1 MKVTQPRIL
10 VCAPHVVTGGP
21 ELLHQLVHTLR
32 GLGRDAHI
40 TYYPFEKTFEVP
52 EPYRIY
58 DAPVARFAD
67 APDTFVVIPES
78 ATPLQRHVRQGQ
90 AAVWWMSVDNYFYTQ
105 GESRW
110 IDTYKR
116 YRSLMNLRE
125 PIARLRHAQHFV
137 QSEYARQFLAD
148 NGLDSTPLTDYLN
161 PAHLA
166 RTAPPAHD
174 REDLIVYNPKKGVRR
189 TRALMRRHPDLRFVA
204 MEKMTPAQVSELL
217 GRAKVY
223 IDFGHH
229 PGKDRA
235 PREAALAGC
244 CVVTGRHGAA
254 ANSTDIP
261 IPAAY
266 KLDDSSDAYLETFR
280 PLVASIFRDFERH
293 TRQFEPYRER
303 IRGEHARFEEQVQ
316 AIFT

>member
-1 MKVTQPRIL
+1 VKVDHPRIL

-32 GLGRDAHI
+32 GLGRDAYI
-40 TYYPFEKTFEVP
+40 TYYPFEQSFEVP

-58 DAPVARFAD
+58 DAPVARFSD
-67 APDTFVVIPES
+67 DPDTFVIIPES
-78 ATPLQRHVRQGQ
+78 ATPIQRRVRLGQ
-90 AAVWWMSVDNYFYTQ
+90 TGVWWMSVDNYFYTQ

-110 IDTYKR
+110 IDWYTR
-116 YRSLMNLRE
+116 YRSLLNLRE
-125 PIARLRHAQHFV
+125 PISRLRHAQHFV

-148 NGLDSTPLTDYLN
+148 NGLASELLTDYLN

-166 RTAPPAHD
+166 RTAPPAD
-174 REDLIVYNPKKGVRR
+174 ARQDIVVYNPKKGVRR

-204 MEKMTPAQVSELL
+204 LENMTPAQVSELL
-217 GRAKVY
+217 GKAKVY

-244 CVVTGRHGAA
+244 CVITGRRGAA
-254 ANSTDIP
+254 SNAADIP
-261 IPAAY
+261 IPPAY
-266 KLDDSSDAYLETFR
+266 KLDDSSGAYLETFR
-280 PLVASIFRDFERH
+280 PLVESIFTEFVSHASEFHLYRDS
-293 TRQFEPYRER
+293 
-303 IRGEHARFEEQVQ
+303 IRGEHARFQHQVR
-316 AIFT
+316 AIFA

>member
-1 MKVTQPRIL
+1 MKVTLPRIL

-32 GLGRDAHI
+32 GLGRDAYI
-40 TYYPFEKTFEVP
+40 TYYPFDQRFEVP

-78 ATPLQRHVRQGQ
+78 ATPLLRRVRLGQ
-90 AAVWWMSVDNYFYTQ
+90 AGVWWMSVDNYFYTQ

-110 IDTYKR
+110 IDWYTR
-116 YRSLMNLRE
+116 YRSLVNLRE

-137 QSEYARQFLAD
+137 QCEYARQFLAD
-148 NGLDSTPLTDYLN
+148 NGLPSVPLTDYLN

-166 RTAPPAHD
+166 RSAPPAES
-174 REDLIVYNPKKGVRR
+174 RENIIVYNPKKGIRR
-189 TRALMRRHPDLRFVA
+189 TRALMRRHPDLHFVA
-204 MEKMTPAQVSELL
+204 LEKMTPAQVSELL

-244 CVVTGRHGAA
+244 CVITGRHGAA
-254 ANSTDIP
+254 ANASDIP
-261 IPAAY
+261 IPPAY
-266 KLDDSSDAYLETFR
+266 KLDDSSGAYLETFR
-280 PLVASIFRDFERH
+280 PLVESIFTDFAKHTSDFQAYRD
-293 TRQFEPYRER
+293 R
-303 IRGEHARFEEQVQ
+303 IRGERDRFEEQVR